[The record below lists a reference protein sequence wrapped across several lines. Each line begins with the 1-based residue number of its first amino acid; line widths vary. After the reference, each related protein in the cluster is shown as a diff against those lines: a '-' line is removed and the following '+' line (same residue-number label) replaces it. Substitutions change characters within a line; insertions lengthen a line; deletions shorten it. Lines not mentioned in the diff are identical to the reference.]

1 MLSDVNEV
9 VLFFVACAA
18 FLAVIE
24 IGFLLGRRQRDQSDD
39 TKATHLGALQA
50 GLMGLFALLL
60 GFNFAMA
67 ASRFE
72 AREALIQE
80 EVNAIGT
87 AYVRAQLLPSPRRQK
102 FTELLRAYVA
112 ARIEFTRAG
121 ADKALLEAAH
131 ADASRIGA
139 QLWTLTSTMAAQDP
153 SGTGTELFIQ
163 SLNDVIDLNE
173 KRSAAPRS
181 ITMYRSS

>member
-1 MLSDVNEV
+1 
-9 VLFFVACAA
+9 
-18 FLAVIE
+18 
-24 IGFLLGRRQRDQSDD
+24 
-39 TKATHLGALQA
+39 
-50 GLMGLFALLL
+50 MGLLALLL

-72 AREALIQE
+72 ARRALIQE

-87 AYVRAQLLPSPRRQK
+87 AYLRAQLLPSPQRQK

-121 ADKALLEAAH
+121 VDKVLLEAAQ

-173 KRSAAPRS
+173 KRLKPEKVGHRLTINAAIIIVQPIAMAEACAVSRKPAKPA
-181 ITMYRSS
+181 